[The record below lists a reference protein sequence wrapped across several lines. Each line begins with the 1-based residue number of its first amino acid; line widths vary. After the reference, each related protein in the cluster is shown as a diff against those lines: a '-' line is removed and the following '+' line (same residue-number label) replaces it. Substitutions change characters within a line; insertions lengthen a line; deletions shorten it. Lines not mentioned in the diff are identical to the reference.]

1 MSKHENVLEKVYE
14 PRRLIEAWQQVKSNA
29 GAAGVDRMSV
39 KDFEE
44 RKGELMPIIRNK
56 LMDGSYRF
64 KPVRRVEI
72 PKPGTSKTRNLGIPV
87 ITDRIVS
94 TSIQRVFE
102 EIFEGDFTSSN
113 YGFRRGHSQH
123 QAIDYVKKKVEEGY
137 TWCASIDLKGFF
149 DEIPHNLILK
159 LIRRKIADERLVTLI
174 ARALKAGVIVDGKF
188 EKTPKG
194 CPQGSPLSPM
204 LSNIV
209 LNEMDQ
215 ELERRGLTYCRWAD
229 DSVILLKSERAAH
242 RVSQGMIKY
251 LEETLNLPVNREKS
265 EVAKFKD
272 ITFLGIRISGRRT
285 KISDEAISKFKRRVK
300 LLTRRNN
307 PLSMHQIIA
316 ELSRYLRGW
325 INYFRIQQMAG
336 ILVDLDVWIRHRLRV
351 MQLRKW
357 KKPKKFQRVM
367 IKAGFDP
374 REALRTWVNMKTWRS
389 AQRKIVCLV
398 LSPEWFRNMGLVFL
412 DDFRPAPL
420 KPIFSC

>member
-1 MSKHENVLEKVYE
+1 MSKVENVLEKVYE
-14 PRRLIEAWQQVKSNA
+14 PRRLIEAWQQVKRNA
-29 GAAGVDRMSV
+29 GAAGIDRMSV

-64 KPVRRVEI
+64 KPARRVEI
-72 PKPGTSKTRNLGIPV
+72 PKPGTTKTRNLGIPV
-87 ITDRIVS
+87 IMDRIVS

-102 EIFEGDFTSSN
+102 EIFEADFSSSN
-113 YGFRRGHSQH
+113 YGFRRGRSQH
-123 QAIDYVKKKVEEGY
+123 QAIEYVKKKVEEGY
-137 TWCASIDLKGFF
+137 NWCASIDLKGFF
-149 DEIPHNLILK
+149 DEIPHGLILK

-188 EKTPKG
+188 EKTTKG

-242 RVSQGMIKY
+242 RVSEGMIKY
-251 LEETLNLPVNREKS
+251 LEGPLNLPVNREKS
-265 EVAKFKD
+265 KVAKFKD
-272 ITFLGIRISGRRT
+272 ITFLGFCISGRRV

-300 LLTRRNN
+300 ELTRRNN
-307 PLSMHQIIA
+307 PLSMHQIITK
-316 ELSRYLRGW
+316 LSRYLRGW
-325 INYFRIQQMAG
+325 IGYFRIQQMAG
-336 ILVDLDVWIRHRLRV
+336 ILADLDLWIRHRLRA
-351 MQLRKW
+351 MQLKKW

-374 REALRTWVNMKTWRS
+374 REAHRTWVNMKTWHS

-398 LSPEWFRNMGLVFL
+398 LSPDWFRNTGLVFL
-412 DDFRPAPL
+412 DDFRPASL
-420 KPIFSC
+420 NFS